1 MNFVEILTERLRDL
15 AVAAI
20 EQLPAVSIA
29 VTILILT
36 WLAAAIVNR
45 VLTRVLARTEPRE
58 SLRIL
63 LRKLASIG
71 IWTAGMMIA
80 IVVAFP
86 SVTPGNLL
94 SALGLG
100 SIAIGFAFKDIF
112 ETFIAGMLILL
123 REPFRIGDF
132 VECEG
137 HFGKV
142 LDITVRD
149 TRLRKVNGEAV
160 TLPNAM
166 LFKNPVEI
174 QTSSDLRRIDII
186 GGVAYHED
194 VDDCRQIILDAV
206 AACESVSDDRDVQ
219 VFAREFAD
227 SSINYEIAWWTQSDP
242 LSERRSRDEVIAAVK
257 RALDDAGVE
266 IPFPYR
272 TLTFSE
278 PLRLDQSEPEGESK
292 DD

>member
-112 ETFIAGMLILL
+112 ENFIAGMLILL